1 LRTALY
7 LLLLIS
13 PAYQVFGQEQVA
25 VMEPNVVRWGTASEK
40 DNFGYDVLRALS
52 PEGPFST
59 VNPQPIPGA
68 GTTDVPRRY
77 EYHDESIEPDTIY
90 WYYVESISMTGER
103 RRITPIAP
111 SKPKSAAEPQTD

>member
-1 LRTALY
+1 MRLALC
-7 LLLLIS
+7 LLLLIGPS
-13 PAYQVFGQEQVA
+13 CPVFGQEEVA
-25 VMEPNVVRWGTASEK
+25 AAKPNVIRWGTASEK

-52 PEGPFST
+52 AEGPFSA
-59 VNPQPIPGA
+59 VNPQPIRGG

-77 EYHDESIEPDTIY
+77 EYHDASIEPDTIY

-111 SKPKSAAEPQTD
+111 SKPKPAAEPQTD